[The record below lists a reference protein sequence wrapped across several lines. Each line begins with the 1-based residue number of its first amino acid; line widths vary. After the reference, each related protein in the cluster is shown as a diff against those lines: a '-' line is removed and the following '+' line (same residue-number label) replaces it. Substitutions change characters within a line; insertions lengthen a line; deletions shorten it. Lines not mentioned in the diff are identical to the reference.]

1 MTKTATLAKS
11 KATSY
16 DQPLGLIVRL
26 NFHDSNAN
34 SHKFHDSLL
43 IENTVYYRFGRIY
56 TAGQE
61 DQKVFE
67 TSEKAAAYYWNLLR
81 GKIGKGYHV
90 EAARVVLPTEGT
102 HQRGRG
108 ILWETLLPVDGYGVE
123 SPELKGKSPRTAKE
137 GAEVILTLTNPSAND
152 DALFAAAAASAS
164 ERFLLPLVLSHPAC
178 PDEAKVMNS
187 LMNYGALFQSS

>member
-1 MTKTATLAKS
+1 MKTATLEKTTP
-11 KATSY
+11 ATY
-16 DQPLGLIVRL
+16 NQPLGLLVRL

-43 IENTVYYRFGRIY
+43 LGSTVYYRFGRIY
-56 TAGQE
+56 TSGQE
-61 DQKVFE
+61 DRKGFP

-90 EAARVVLPTEGT
+90 EAARVILPTEGT
-102 HQRGRG
+102 QMSGG
-108 ILWETLLPVDGYGVE
+108 GVLWETLVPTNGYGVE

-137 GAEVILTLTNPSAND
+137 GTEVILALTNPGAND
-152 DALFAAAAASAS
+152 EVLFAAAAASAS

-187 LMNYGALFQSS
+187 LMNYGALFQSKD